1 MRARQ
6 RLQREGEAGFLKVRR
21 GRRRHGIEK
30 PEILQRFA
38 RMLAD
43 GTSLRRTAREL
54 DLCYATLRTWRL
66 NACCRPWRR
75 TREPQRVSNPRPHQR
90 RRI

>member
-6 RLQREGEAGFLKVRR
+6 RLHREGEAGFHKVHKR
-21 GRRRHGIEK
+21 RRRHGIED
-30 PEILQRFA
+30 PEILKQAA

-54 DLCYATLRTWRL
+54 DLCCATLRT
-66 NACCRPWRR
+66 
-75 TREPQRVSNPRPHQR
+75 
-90 RRI
+90 